1 MIVAS
6 HLEQVVVAMQVK
18 MTLLS
23 QRLRAITTADHS
35 LGPAQAGQGL
45 VEYSVIVALI
55 VLAAIA
61 AVTVF
66 GQGITATFQKIL
78 GHVQGIPGL

>member
-1 MIVAS
+1 MAS
-6 HLEQVVVAMQVK
+6 RLDQLAVGMQVEV
-18 MTLLS
+18 MLLS
-23 QRLRAITTADHS
+23 QRLRARVVAYYS
-35 LGPAQAGQGL
+35 LGSAETGQGL

-78 GHVQGIPGL
+78 GHVQAIPGL